1 MIHISKD
8 GSGDFTSVQQAL
20 DALPEDIKEEIIL
33 SIHKGVYE
41 ERITVK
47 IPFVTL
53 IGDGASPEDVVL
65 TYDLSARQIMPDGQ
79 KRGTFRSYSCFIDT
93 HDFKAVN
100 LTLQNTAGNA
110 DKAGQ
115 ALALY
120 ADGDRLHFQNCR
132 FISGQDTLFT
142 GPLPPKEL
150 QPNGFI
156 GPKQFSRRING
167 RHFYENCYIE
177 GDIDFVFGSATAY
190 FDQCTFHSTPID
202 RDINGYVTAASTP
215 KGQAYGY
222 VMNQCRFT
230 SSSCPDRSVYLGRPW
245 RNYAKTV
252 LVNCYIGAHIHP
264 EGWHD
269 WGKTEAHDTI
279 FYAEY
284 QSYGPGAD
292 MKSRPEWVV
301 RLKDTDAARYS
312 KKAVLSGGDGWFSHQ

>member
-8 GSGDFTSVQQAL
+8 GSGDFTSIQQAL
-20 DALPEDIKEEIIL
+20 DALPEDNKEEIIL

-41 ERITVK
+41 EQIAVK

-142 GPLPPKEL
+142 GLCR
-150 QPNGFI
+150 Q
-156 GPKQFSRRING
+156 R
-167 RHFYENCYIE
+167 NCSPMDLSAQSNFP
-177 GDIDFVFGSATAY
+177 GGSMAVI
-190 FDQCTFHSTPID
+190 FMSTVI
-202 RDINGYVTAASTP
+202 
-215 KGQAYGY
+215 
-222 VMNQCRFT
+222 
-230 SSSCPDRSVYLGRPW
+230 
-245 RNYAKTV
+245 
-252 LVNCYIGAHIHP
+252 
-264 EGWHD
+264 
-269 WGKTEAHDTI
+269 
-279 FYAEY
+279 
-284 QSYGPGAD
+284 
-292 MKSRPEWVV
+292 
-301 RLKDTDAARYS
+301 
-312 KKAVLSGGDGWFSHQ
+312 